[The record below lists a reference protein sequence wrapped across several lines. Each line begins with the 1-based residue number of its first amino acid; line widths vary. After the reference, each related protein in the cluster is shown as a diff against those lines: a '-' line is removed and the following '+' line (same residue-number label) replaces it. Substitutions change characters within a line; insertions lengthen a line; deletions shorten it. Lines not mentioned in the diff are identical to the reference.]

1 MSNLMHT
8 TRFSNYLRE
17 VRSIIKINTGKPN
30 NTKLIY
36 MDIYKYTVR
45 LVDIKVDGCLWL
57 LLLWV
62 LH

>member
-1 MSNLMHT
+1 MSILVHT

-17 VRSIIKINTGKPN
+17 VRSIIKIYTGKSN

-36 MDIYKYTVR
+36 MDSYKYTVR

-57 LLLWV
+57 LLLWA
-62 LH
+62 LL